1 MKVVILCG
9 GKGTRFRE
17 YPEEIPKPLAVI
29 GGKPILWH
37 LMKTYSHYGYKDF
50 ILCLGYKG
58 DMIKKYFIEEE
69 WRASD
74 FTMNLKNRQKQTLA
88 AGEEEDW
95 NITFADTGLETN
107 TGGRIKRIEK
117 YIPQGEDFFAT
128 YGDGLAN
135 IDIRQ
140 LLEFHKKK
148 GGIATITCLRP
159 YSQFGIVEIDDN
171 SSAVTSFKEK
181 PRLDYWINGGF
192 FVFKK
197 EIFNYLG
204 DNDVLEQKPFETLAA
219 KKEIAAYKFEGFWQ
233 CMDTFKDYQSFNE
246 LWEKGAPWK
255 VWR

>member
-17 YPEEIPKPLAVI
+17 YPEEIPKPLAPV
-29 GGKPILWH
+29 GGKPMLWH
-37 LMKTYSHYGYKDF
+37 LMKIYSNYGYKDF

-74 FTMNLKNRQKQTLA
+74 FTMNLKNRQKQTLTT
-88 AGEEEDW
+88 GEEEDW

-107 TGGRIKRIEK
+107 TGGRLKKIEK
-117 YIPQGEDFFAT
+117 YIPEGEEFFAT

-135 IDIRQ
+135 VNINE
-140 LLEFHKKK
+140 LLEFHRKK
-148 GGIATITCLRP
+148 GKTATITCLRP
-159 YSQFGIVEIDDN
+159 YSQFGIVEIDD
-171 SSAVTSFKEK
+171 STVTSFKEK
-181 PRLDYWINGGF
+181 PKLDYWINGGF

-197 EIFNYLG
+197 EIFSHIS
-204 DNDVLEQKPFETLAA
+204 DNDALEKKPFEALAA
-219 KKEIAAYKFEGFWQ
+219 KKEIAAYKFDGFWQ

-255 VWR
+255 VWK

>member
-17 YPEEIPKPLAVI
+17 YPEEIPKPLAPV

-37 LMKTYSHYGYKDF
+37 LMKLYSHYGYKDF
-50 ILCLGYKG
+50 VLCLGYKG
-58 DMIKKYFIEEE
+58 DMIKKYFLEEE

-88 AGEEEDW
+88 AGDEEDW
-95 NITFADTGLETN
+95 NITFADTGAETN
-107 TGGRIKRIEK
+107 TGGRLKRIEK
-117 YIPQGEDFFAT
+117 YIPEGEDFFAA
-128 YGDGLAN
+128 YGDGLADVN
-135 IDIRQ
+135 IKE

-148 GGIATITCLRP
+148 GKIATITTLRP
-159 YSQFGIVEIDDN
+159 YSQFGIVEIDD
-171 SSAVTSFKEK
+171 SIVTSFKEK
-181 PRLDYWINGGF
+181 PKLDYWINGGF
-192 FVFKK
+192 FVFRK
-197 EIFNYLG
+197 EIFSHIG
-204 DNDVLEQKPFETLAA
+204 DNDVLEKKTFETLAA

-255 VWR
+255 VWK